1 MFRSYQRRKQAVQ
14 QAKQKYLAPPSS
26 MRNATHVQ
34 QKKKLFM
41 PTMKEANAN
50 ERRKFH
56 AVEELYHPQSGHVQR
71 KFYNPLDQMFQ
82 SIVIDTD
89 NNLSNAYNIRWNI
102 KKNDSG
108 YDHLMCNVLMSR
120 TMNNNP
126 FVFHSFWVDLA
137 LYGLPQNTTRIFNNQ
152 VVFELAKELN
162 KLYEP
167 ENRDRQQA
175 LSQQPVQQPVNAPR
189 NSFLQPVLPPV
200 VPRYSVAD
208 AAPGMHMAGP
218 ASAAGAQAEASNLNI
233 KQFVRQ
239 KMWGIKDEYIIMTKQ
254 ELEKLTP
261 EFLNNFGARVS
272 QIMETAKLYFRM
284 HPLQESSVEPWWKR
298 RAFIALQ
305 LYEKAEE
312 LITLCVDRIDEMNH
326 VDLETAIEHIEK
338 AFHHKYLA
346 FTDIIYFFQKLINP
360 GYQFFPD

>member
-1 MFRSYQRRKQAVQ
+1 
-14 QAKQKYLAPPSS
+14 
-26 MRNATHVQ
+26 
-34 QKKKLFM
+34 
-41 PTMKEANAN
+41 
-50 ERRKFH
+50 
-56 AVEELYHPQSGHVQR
+56 
-71 KFYNPLDQMFQ
+71 
-82 SIVIDTD
+82 
-89 NNLSNAYNIRWNI
+89 
-102 KKNDSG
+102 
-108 YDHLMCNVLMSR
+108 
-120 TMNNNP
+120 
-126 FVFHSFWVDLA
+126 
-137 LYGLPQNTTRIFNNQ
+137 
-152 VVFELAKELN
+152 
-162 KLYEP
+162 
-167 ENRDRQQA
+167 
-175 LSQQPVQQPVNAPR
+175 
-189 NSFLQPVLPPV
+189 
-200 VPRYSVAD
+200 
-208 AAPGMHMAGP
+208 
-218 ASAAGAQAEASNLNI
+218 
-233 KQFVRQ
+233 
-239 KMWGIKDEYIIMTKQ
+239 MWGIKDEYIIMTKQ